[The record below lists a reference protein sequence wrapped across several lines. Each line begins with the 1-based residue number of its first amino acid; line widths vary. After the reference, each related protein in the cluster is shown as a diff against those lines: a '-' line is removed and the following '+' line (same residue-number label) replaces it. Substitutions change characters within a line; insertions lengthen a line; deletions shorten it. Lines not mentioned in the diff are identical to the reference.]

1 MNNKRKKIDKSKKN
15 IETEKKR
22 TFITVTAYIKNIEK
36 SQINDIMLRIDE
48 TKIWFFEK
56 INQVD

>member
-1 MNNKRKKIDKSKKN
+1 M
-15 IETEKKR
+15 
-22 TFITVTAYIKNIEK
+22 FITVTAYIKNIEK